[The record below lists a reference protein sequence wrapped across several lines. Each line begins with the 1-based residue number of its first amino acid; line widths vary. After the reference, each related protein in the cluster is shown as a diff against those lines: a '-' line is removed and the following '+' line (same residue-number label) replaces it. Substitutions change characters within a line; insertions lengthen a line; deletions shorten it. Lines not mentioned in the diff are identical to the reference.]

1 MSLGKN
7 SFVNDVYMA
16 LVSMQADLEKDG
28 LTPAVVLQK
37 MDVMVTAMNKDKVRA
52 AVKKLSALEVLP
64 GLNMRADGSI
74 ILANKAATKH

>member
-64 GLNMRADGSI
+64 GLNMSADGSI

>member
-28 LTPAVVLQK
+28 LTPAVVLRK
-37 MDVMVTAMNKDKVRA
+37 MDVMVTAMNKEKVRA
-52 AVKKLSALEVLP
+52 AVKKLSALDVLP
-64 GLNMRADGSI
+64 GLRMSADGSI
-74 ILANKAATKH
+74 IHAHKAATKH